1 MSLKKYVRFL
11 EAIGFVVAQLI
22 ALCLSSVPI
31 KADIKFTDVTDA
43 AGIEFQHFTGATG
56 KRYMPETMGAGCAF
70 LDYDADGNL
79 DILLAN
85 GTNLT
90 LADPAH
96 TPRLYRNIGNGKFID
111 VTEAAALDT
120 PMYGMGITVAD
131 YDNDADPD
139 IYFTNVGENRLFRNN
154 GNQTFTDITEF
165 AKVGDPN
172 WSTSA
177 AFFDADN
184 DGWLD
189 LFVCNYVEW
198 TLETDIPCVVNIAG
212 EKPPSRTYCTPNVYI
227 GQSCRFYRNRG
238 DGTFADRTSE
248 AGLSNPIGKSLGV
261 TLLDYNRDGW
271 IDLAVANDTE
281 PNFLYRNN
289 RDGTFTDEALVMG
302 IAFSET
308 GKARGSMGIDAAD
321 VYNTGGTAI
330 AIGNFSN
337 EKTAFFYAE
346 SDDPYFTDRAENVR
360 IGAPS
365 HRLLTFGLLFFDCDL
380 DGALDLF
387 CVNGHIEPEVS
398 RYQQHTPYA
407 QMPSLFRNRS
417 DGTFQDI
424 TKHAGLTRAG
434 VGRGCAYGDYDNDGD
449 LDLLVSNNG
458 ATQAHNKV
466 WLLRN
471 DSTPSSNYLRVKTVG
486 TRSNRDGI
494 GAKVRVTSGDNVQQQ
509 MIRTGSSYCS
519 QSERVLTFGLGESET
534 VTNLEIQWT
543 SGEIDQY
550 VELKAN
556 QLIEVIEGAS
566 RK

>member
-1 MSLKKYVRFL
+1 MR
-11 EAIGFVVAQLI
+11 AFVFAFVLI
-22 ALCLSSVPI
+22 WLCIPA
-31 KADIKFTDVTDA
+31 KADVRFTDVTDA

-90 LADPAH
+90 LVDPTH

-111 VTEAAALDT
+111 VTKAAALGV

-131 YDNDADPD
+131 YDNDTDPD

-154 GNQTFTDITEF
+154 GDQTFTDVTEF
-165 AKVGDPN
+165 TNVGDTS

-189 LFVCNYVEW
+189 LFVCNYVDW
-198 TLETDIPCVVNIAG
+198 TPETDIPCVVNIAG
-212 EKPPSRTYCTPNVYI
+212 EIPPPRTYCTPNVYT

-238 DGTFADRTSE
+238 DGTFTDKTSE

-281 PNFLYRNN
+281 PNLLYRNN
-289 RDGTFTDEALVMG
+289 GDGTFTDEALVMG

-321 VYNTGGTAI
+321 IYNSDGIAI
-330 AIGNFSN
+330 TIGNFSN

-346 SDDPYFTDRAENVR
+346 PDDSYFTDRADNVK
-360 IGAPS
+360 IGAAS

-407 QMPSLFRNRS
+407 QMPSLFRNRG

-424 TKHAGLTRAG
+424 AKHAGLTRAS

-458 ATQAHNKV
+458 ATQAHGKV
-466 WLLRN
+466 SLLRN
-471 DSTPSSNYLRVKTVG
+471 DSTPSYNYLRVRTIG

-494 GAKVRVTSGDNVQQQ
+494 GAKIRLTSDNTVQQQ

-519 QSERVLTFGLGESET
+519 QSEVVLTFGLGNSDI
-534 VTNLEIQWT
+534 VANLEILWP
-543 SGEIDQY
+543 SGEIDRY

-556 QLIEVIEGAS
+556 QLIEATEGAS
-566 RK
+566 EK

>member
-1 MSLKKYVRFL
+1 MRT
-11 EAIGFVVAQLI
+11 FVFAFTLI
-22 ALCLSSVPI
+22 WLCPSA
-31 KADIKFTDVTDA
+31 KADVKFTNVTNA

-90 LADPAH
+90 LVDRTH

-111 VTEAAALDT
+111 VTEAAALDV
-120 PMYGMGITVAD
+120 PMYGMGIPVAD

-154 GNQTFTDITEF
+154 GDQTFTDVTEF
-165 AKVGDPN
+165 TNVGDTS

-189 LFVCNYVEW
+189 LFVCNYVDW
-198 TLETDIPCVVNIAG
+198 TPETDIPCVVNITG
-212 EKPPSRTYCTPNVYI
+212 EMPPPRTYCTPNVYT
-227 GQSCRFYRNRG
+227 GQSCRFYRNQG
-238 DGTFADRTSE
+238 DGTFTDRTSE

-289 RDGTFTDEALVMG
+289 GDGTFTDEALVMG

-321 VYNTGGTAI
+321 VYNTGGIAI
-330 AIGNFSN
+330 TIGNFSN

-346 SDDPYFTDRAENVR
+346 PDAPYFADRADNAQ
-360 IGAPS
+360 IGATS

-407 QMPSLFRNRS
+407 QMPSLFRNRG

-424 TKHAGLTRAG
+424 AKHAGLTRAS

-458 ATQAHNKV
+458 AAQAHGKV

-471 DSTPSSNYLRVKTVG
+471 DSRPSSNYLRVRTIG

-519 QSERVLTFGLGESET
+519 QSETVLTFGLGKNEK
-534 VTNLEIQWT
+534 VAHLEIQWP
-543 SGEIDQY
+543 SGETDRY
-550 VELKAN
+550 VELNVN

-566 RK
+566 KK

>member
-1 MSLKKYVRFL
+1 MRIFVFSFALIWL
-11 EAIGFVVAQLI
+11 CIPAEADV
-22 ALCLSSVPI
+22 
-31 KADIKFTDVTDA
+31 KFTDVTDA

-56 KRYMPETMGAGCAF
+56 KRYMPETMGSGCAF

-79 DILLAN
+79 DILFAN

-90 LADPAH
+90 LADPTQ
-96 TPRLYRNIGNGKFID
+96 TPRLYRNIGNGKFVD
-111 VTEAAALDT
+111 TTKAAALDV
-120 PMYGMGITVAD
+120 PMYSMGITVAD

-154 GNQTFTDITEF
+154 GDQTFTDVTEF
-165 AKVGDPN
+165 AEVGDPS

-184 DGWLD
+184 DGWVD
-189 LFVCNYVEW
+189 IFVCNYVEW
-198 TLETDIPCVVNIAG
+198 TPETDIPCVVNIAG
-212 EKPPSRTYCTPNVYI
+212 EIPPPRTYCTPTVYT

-238 DGTFADRTSE
+238 DGTFTDQTSQ
-248 AGLSNPIGKSLGV
+248 AGLYNPIGKSLGV

-289 RDGTFTDEALVMG
+289 TDGTFTDEALVIG

-321 VYNTGGTAI
+321 VYNNGGTAI

-337 EKTAFFYAE
+337 EKTAFFYAKPE
-346 SDDPYFTDRAENVR
+346 DAYFTDRADNVQ
-360 IGAPS
+360 IGTTS

-380 DGALDLF
+380 DGTIDLF
-387 CVNGHIEPEVS
+387 SVNGHIEPEVS

-407 QMPSLFRNRS
+407 QMPSLFQNRGN
-417 DGTFQDI
+417 GTFQDI
-424 TKHAGLTRAG
+424 AKHAGLTRTG

-458 ATQAHNKV
+458 VIEDYSKP

-471 DSTPSSNYLRVKTVG
+471 DSTPSSNYLRVRTVG
-486 TRSNRDGI
+486 TQSNRDGI
-494 GAKVRVTSGDNVQQQ
+494 GAKVRVTSGGRVQEQ
-509 MIRTGSSYCS
+509 IVRTGSSYCS
-519 QSERVLTFGLGESET
+519 QSEMVLTFGLGKNET
-534 VTNLEIQWT
+534 VTNLEIQWN

>member
-1 MSLKKYVRFL
+1 MRRFVFP
-11 EAIGFVVAQLI
+11 FVLI
-22 ALCLSSVPI
+22 LLYSPA
-31 KADIKFTDVTDA
+31 KADVQFTDVTDA

-85 GTNLT
+85 GTYLT
-90 LADPAH
+90 LTDRNH
-96 TPRLYRNIGNGKFID
+96 TPWLYRNIGNGKFID
-111 VTEAAALDT
+111 ATEAAALNI

-154 GNQTFTDITEF
+154 GDQTFTDVTEL
-165 AKVGDPN
+165 AKVGDTS

-189 LFVCNYVEW
+189 LFVCNYVDW
-198 TLETDIPCVVNIAG
+198 TPETDIPCVVNIAG
-212 EKPPSRTYCTPNVYI
+212 EMPPLRTYCTPNVYA
-227 GQSCRFYRNRG
+227 GQSCRFYRNQG
-238 DGTFADRTSE
+238 DGTFTDRTSQ
-248 AGLSNPIGKSLGV
+248 AGLYNPVGKSLGV

-289 RDGTFTDEALVMG
+289 GDGTFTDEAIVMG

-321 VYNTGGTAI
+321 IYNTGGTAI

-337 EKTAFFYAE
+337 EKTAVFYAGPHD
-346 SDDPYFTDRAENVR
+346 SYFTDRADNAQ
-360 IGAPS
+360 IGNAS
-365 HRLLTFGLLFFDCDL
+365 LRLLTFGLLFFDCDL

-407 QMPSLFRNRS
+407 QTPSLFRNRG

-424 TKHAGLTRAG
+424 TQHVGLTHIG

-449 LDLLVSNNG
+449 LDLIVSNNG
-458 ATQAHNKV
+458 VAQDYGKP

-471 DSTPSSNYLRVKTVG
+471 DSTPASNYLRVRTIG

-494 GAKVRVTSGDNVQQQ
+494 GAKVQVKASDSTQQQ
-509 MIRTGSSYCS
+509 IVRTGSSYCS
-519 QSERVLTFGLGESET
+519 QSERVLTFGLGRNET
-534 VTNLEIQWT
+534 VAQLEIQWP
-543 SGEIDQY
+543 SGEIDRY
-550 VELKAN
+550 VDLKAN
-556 QLIEVIEGAS
+556 QLMEVIEGAS
-566 RK
+566 GK

>member
-1 MSLKKYVRFL
+1 MRPFVFL
-11 EAIGFVVAQLI
+11 YTFIC
-22 ALCLSSVPI
+22 LCVSAE
-31 KADIKFTDVTDA
+31 ADIKFTDVTDES
-43 AGIEFQHFTGATG
+43 GIRFQHFTGATG
-56 KRYMPETMGAGCAF
+56 KRYMPETMGSGCAF

-79 DILLAN
+79 DILFAN
-85 GTNLT
+85 GTNWT
-90 LADPAH
+90 LADPTH
-96 TPRLYRNIGNGKFID
+96 TPRLYRNIGNGKFVDATETAKLD
-111 VTEAAALDT
+111 V

-139 IYFTNVGENRLFRNN
+139 IYFTNVGKNRLFRNN
-154 GNQTFTDITEF
+154 GDQTFTDITEF
-165 AKVGDPN
+165 AAVGDTN

-189 LFVCNYVEW
+189 LFVCNYVDW
-198 TLETDIPCVVNIAG
+198 TPETDIPCVVNIAG
-212 EKPPSRTYCTPNVYI
+212 EIPPPRTYCTPNVYI

-238 DGTFADRTSE
+238 DGTFTDRTSQ
-248 AGLSNPIGKSLGV
+248 AGLYNPVGKSLGV

-321 VYNTGGTAI
+321 VYNTKGTAI

-346 SDDPYFTDRAENVR
+346 PDDAYFTDRADKVQ
-360 IGAPS
+360 IGNAS
-365 HRLLTFGLLFFDCDL
+365 LRLLTFGLLFFDCDL

-398 RYQQHTPYA
+398 RYQQQIPYA
-407 QMPSLFRNRS
+407 QLPSLFPNRA

-424 TKHAGLTRAG
+424 TKHSGLTRTG

-458 ATQAHNKV
+458 VAQDYGKP

-471 DSTPSSNYLRVKTVG
+471 DSTLSSNYLRVRTVG
-486 TRSNRDGI
+486 TQSNRDGI
-494 GAKVRVTSGDNVQQQ
+494 GAKVQVKSGDTIQQQ
-509 MIRTGSSYCS
+509 IVRTGSSYCS
-519 QSERVLTFGLGESET
+519 QSEIVLTFGLGKNET
-534 VTNLEIQWT
+534 VAHLEIQWP
-543 SGEIDQY
+543 SGEIDRY
-550 VELKAN
+550 VKLKAN
-556 QLIEVIEGAS
+556 RLIDVIEGAS

>member
-1 MSLKKYVRFL
+1 MRIFVFSFALIWL
-11 EAIGFVVAQLI
+11 CIPAEADV
-22 ALCLSSVPI
+22 
-31 KADIKFTDVTDA
+31 KFTDVTDA

-56 KRYMPETMGAGCAF
+56 KRYMPETMGSGCAF

-79 DILLAN
+79 DILFAN

-90 LADPAH
+90 LADPTQ
-96 TPRLYRNIGNGKFID
+96 TPRLYRNIGNGKFVD
-111 VTEAAALDT
+111 TTKAAALDV
-120 PMYGMGITVAD
+120 PMYSMGITVAD

-154 GNQTFTDITEF
+154 GDQTFTDVTEF
-165 AKVGDPN
+165 AEVGDPS

-184 DGWLD
+184 DGWVD
-189 LFVCNYVEW
+189 IFVCNYVDW
-198 TLETDIPCVVNIAG
+198 TPETDIPCVVNIAG
-212 EKPPSRTYCTPNVYI
+212 EMPPPRTYCTPTVYT

-238 DGTFADRTSE
+238 DGTFTDQTSQ
-248 AGLSNPIGKSLGV
+248 AGLYNPIGKSLGV

-289 RDGTFTDEALVMG
+289 TDGTFTDEALVIG

-321 VYNTGGTAI
+321 VYNNGGTAI

-337 EKTAFFYAE
+337 EKTAFFYAKPE
-346 SDDPYFTDRAENVR
+346 DAYFTDRADNVQ
-360 IGAPS
+360 IGTTS

-380 DGALDLF
+380 DGTIDLF

-407 QMPSLFRNRS
+407 QMPSLFRNRT

-424 TKHAGLTRAG
+424 AKHAGLTRTG

-458 ATQAHNKV
+458 VIEDYSKP

-471 DSTPSSNYLRVKTVG
+471 DSTPSSNYLRVRTVG
-486 TRSNRDGI
+486 TQSNRDGI
-494 GAKVRVTSGDNVQQQ
+494 GAKVRVMSGGTLQEQIV
-509 MIRTGSSYCS
+509 RTGSSYCS
-519 QSERVLTFGLGESET
+519 QSEMVLTFGLGKNET
-534 VTNLEIQWT
+534 VTNLEIQWN

-566 RK
+566 PK